1 MKRLGILLLMIVG
14 MTTMAMA
21 QAEIKFNE
29 TTHNFGT
36 ISKKTPVQKCTFT
49 FTNTGNQPLIINE
62 AMPSCGC
69 TVPNFTKN
77 PIAPGETGTIEIITA
92 IEVTI

>member
-49 FTNTGNQPLIINE
+49 FTNTLSNAKTAKIRLY
-62 AMPSCGC
+62 
-69 TVPNFTKN
+69 
-77 PIAPGETGTIEIITA
+77 IEGDIQ
-92 IEVTI
+92 E

>member
-49 FTNTGNQPLIINE
+49 FTNTRRPLQYL
-62 AMPSCGC
+62 ATPRQLR
-69 TVPNFTKN
+69 
-77 PIAPGETGTIEIITA
+77 
-92 IEVTI
+92 